1 VSIDLGQILD
11 QVLPLAAS
19 AIATSGTTVDLA
31 RPAGTIVDGTADP
44 VTLAVTEAPVTV
56 VASGLPAIVTP
67 AGRQTA
73 DRPGYPT
80 APQTTPAAYT
90 VLLDPSVVDV
100 QPGDV
105 LTVTA
110 SLDVRLTGR
119 SFVVV
124 DVPDGFHAAVRTLVC
139 EPLP

>member
-1 VSIDLGQILD
+1 VSIDLGQILGA
-11 QVLPLAAS
+11 VGPLVGS
-19 AIATSGTTVDLA
+19 AIATSGTTVDVT
-31 RPAGTIVDGTADP
+31 RPAGTIVAGSADP
-44 VTLAVTEAPVTV
+44 DTLTVTTGTVTV
-56 VASGLPAIVTP
+56 VASGLAAVVVP
-67 AGRQTA
+67 AGRQA

-105 LTVTA
+105 VTVTA

-119 SFVVV
+119 RFAVT
-124 DVPDGFHAAVRTLVC
+124 DVPDGFHATVRTLVC
-139 EPLP
+139 DPLP